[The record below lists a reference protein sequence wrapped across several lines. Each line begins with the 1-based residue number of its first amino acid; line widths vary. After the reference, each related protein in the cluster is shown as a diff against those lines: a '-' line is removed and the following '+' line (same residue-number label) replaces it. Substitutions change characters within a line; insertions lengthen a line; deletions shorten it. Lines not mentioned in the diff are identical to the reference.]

1 MCGFVVSRR
10 FTYISVLVVLAACLS
25 GCSSVVGTYGSV
37 TGHIYIS
44 ADASPSHPTAP
55 VEFHLGGSPPRG
67 FVPWA
72 FAAIEVYGTSRQT
85 VADAYGRFSLSGVPT
100 GTRTLVFRDDSYSF
114 EVEYYQ
120 PDSALV
126 LVPSGV
132 ERLWTVMVYMVADN
146 NLSLAG
152 SNYMLA
158 DINEMEAAL
167 LDPNRVTVLAFADP
181 LSEWSPKYY
190 EPSGYQG
197 ARVYEIQRDYA
208 GSDQIASPVVA
219 SPRSAQFCV
228 ETDSTD
234 PQVMRSFVEWCMSFY
249 PAEHYA
255 LILWDHGDGI
265 AIHNGSVSE
274 GVEIKAIGPDQDG
287 DRTSPGRFIDVDE
300 IGSAL
305 AGLGID
311 LIAFDACLMGGVEVA
326 YELVDLAT
334 VIVASQEMIPADG
347 WDYTNALECF
357 QYRDSTWEIG
367 LALVDA
373 YADAYSDYG
382 GDIPAATC
390 SAVRTDRLDDLV
402 ERFGALTELLAVSL
416 TDAVVD
422 PLVSD
427 RVRNLVIG
435 GLSSARRFGY
445 RGPGRYPQYRY
456 YDLEDL
462 CYELAS
468 AAAGSSGLPVT
479 LRDEI
484 VVRANLV
491 TDWFAVYGADAYS
504 REVALGVTEDDRCC
518 GLSVYGTPASDSL
531 SDATWSNYVECRF
544 ARDTYWFE
552 VLCGI

>member
-181 LSEWSPKYY
+181 LSEWSPRTTNRLAIRALGSTRYR
-190 EPSGYQG
+190 GIMQG
-197 ARVYEIQRDYA
+197 QTKSRHQWLPAHA
-208 GSDQIASPVVA
+208 A
-219 SPRSAQFCV
+219 
-228 ETDSTD
+228 
-234 PQVMRSFVEWCMSFY
+234 RSFV
-249 PAEHYA
+249 
-255 LILWDHGDGI
+255 L
-265 AIHNGSVSE
+265 
-274 GVEIKAIGPDQDG
+274 
-287 DRTSPGRFIDVDE
+287 
-300 IGSAL
+300 
-305 AGLGID
+305 
-311 LIAFDACLMGGVEVA
+311 
-326 YELVDLAT
+326 
-334 VIVASQEMIPADG
+334 
-347 WDYTNALECF
+347 
-357 QYRDSTWEIG
+357 
-367 LALVDA
+367 
-373 YADAYSDYG
+373 
-382 GDIPAATC
+382 
-390 SAVRTDRLDDLV
+390 RL
-402 ERFGALTELLAVSL
+402 
-416 TDAVVD
+416 
-422 PLVSD
+422 
-427 RVRNLVIG
+427 
-435 GLSSARRFGY
+435 
-445 RGPGRYPQYRY
+445 
-456 YDLEDL
+456 
-462 CYELAS
+462 
-468 AAAGSSGLPVT
+468 T
-479 LRDEI
+479 LQTHR
-484 VVRANLV
+484 
-491 TDWFAVYGADAYS
+491 
-504 REVALGVTEDDRCC
+504 
-518 GLSVYGTPASDSL
+518 
-531 SDATWSNYVECRF
+531 
-544 ARDTYWFE
+544 
-552 VLCGI
+552 